1 MTESKSTFNQPISD
15 YVREDY
21 SALHKSLTVDEA
33 LRKIR
38 TEGVGE
44 RIVYFYVVDDEQ
56 KLVGVLPTRRI
67 LTGQPE
73 QKLED
78 LMVRNVAAIRD
89 DATVYDACE
98 FFVTYKFL
106 ALPVVDKNRKLMGV
120 IDVNLFTDELLDFS
134 ERQKVN
140 DVFESIGFKI
150 SEVKNATPAKAWLI
164 RFPWLLATITSGTV
178 CAILAGFFEAT
189 LAESIVLAFF
199 LTLVLGLGESM
210 SIQSMTLTIQA
221 LHTAQPSLRW
231 YLKNF
236 LKEAQ
241 TAILIGGSS
250 GLLVALIAYAW
261 KGEFITSLII
271 GLSILLVQLFAALL
285 GLSVPA
291 LLHSTELDLKV
302 SAGPITLALTD
313 IFTIL
318 FYLGLATIILR

>member
-15 YVREDY
+15 YVRGDY

-318 FYLGLATIILR
+318 FYLGMATIILR